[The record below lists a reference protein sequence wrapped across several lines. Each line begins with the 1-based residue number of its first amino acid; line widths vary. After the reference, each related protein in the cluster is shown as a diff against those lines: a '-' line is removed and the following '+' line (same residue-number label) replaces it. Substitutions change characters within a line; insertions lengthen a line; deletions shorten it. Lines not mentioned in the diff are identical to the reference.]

1 MGWTPA
7 LVMAR
12 VEECV
17 RVIARLP
24 APRAPGWHNLWPE
37 IIPEFADL
45 VGQRPLPRRPLPTPD
60 AISRADQVLD
70 WLAGLPPDDARALWK
85 RAEGRPWREVAAVW
99 GVCPRTARWRMRV
112 LLTRLAAR
120 LEAEGVPVGGRPRR
134 RAA

>member
-1 MGWTPA
+1 MSWTPA

-17 RVIARLP
+17 RVIARMP
-24 APRAPGWHNLWPE
+24 APRAPGYHSLWPA
-37 IIPEFADL
+37 IVPEFADL
-45 VGQRPLPRRPLPTPD
+45 VGRKPVLRPPPPAPD
-60 AISRADQVLD
+60 AITRADEVLG
-70 WLAGLPPDDARALWK
+70 WLAELPADDARALWK
-85 RAEGRPWREVAAVW
+85 RAEGRPWRQVAAAW

-120 LEAEGVPVGGRPRR
+120 LEAGGVPVRGRPRR